1 MNDPSAFMFH
11 RTFMNRF
18 LAVLAV
24 LAATFAVVLPASA
37 QFKLDVSGVGMTQ
50 IPIAVTAFRGE
61 DAIMQ
66 KISAI
71 VLADLARSGRFRAI
85 DHVVAGMDENARP
98 DVSALRQKGA
108 DASVAGSVSRLA
120 DGRLDVR
127 FRLWDVVKG
136 SDLGAASH
144 VVSAA
149 NVRLAAHLI
158 SDFIYEKLTGEK
170 GVFSTRIA
178 YVTKSGARYNL
189 WVADADGENAQSAL
203 SSPQPIISPTWLPNG
218 TQITYVSFEANK
230 PQIWTHE
237 VATGR
242 RSLLANYKGSNS
254 APAWSPDGRT
264 LALTL
269 TMSGNTQIYALPVGT
284 SEPRRLTQSDGI
296 DTEAQFS
303 ADGRSIYFVSDRG
316 GSPQIYRMAA
326 SGGSAERITFNG
338 GYNISPALSP
348 DGRWMA
354 YISRVGSAYKLHVMD
369 LSTQTSMA
377 ITDSWSDERPSFA
390 ANSKLIVYATKLQGA
405 EAMMTTTVD
414 GRIKARLAGVAGDIR
429 EPAWGPY
436 GR

>member
-1 MNDPSAFMFH
+1 
-11 RTFMNRF
+11 
-18 LAVLAV
+18 
-24 LAATFAVVLPASA
+24 
-37 QFKLDVSGVGMTQ
+37 MTQ

-61 DAIMQ
+61 DAAMQ

-71 VLADLARSGRFRAI
+71 ILADLARSGRFRAI

-144 VVSAA
+144 VVATGNA
-149 NVRLAAHLI
+149 RLAAHRI

-203 SSPQPIISPTWLPNG
+203 SSPQPIISPTWLPN
-218 TQITYVSFEANK
+218 
-230 PQIWTHE
+230 
-237 VATGR
+237 
-242 RSLLANYKGSNS
+242 YKGSNS

-284 SEPRRLTQSDGI
+284 NEPRRLTQSDGI

-338 GYNISPALSP
+338 GYNISPSLSAVGWRIFL
-348 DGRWMA
+348 DKGRLINCM
-354 YISRVGSAYKLHVMD
+354 
-369 LSTQTSMA
+369 
-377 ITDSWSDERPSFA
+377 SWICQ
-390 ANSKLIVYATKLQGA
+390 LKLQPQSQTLGQMNA
-405 EAMMTTTVD
+405 PVLLPIAS
-414 GRIKARLAGVAGDIR
+414 
-429 EPAWGPY
+429 
-436 GR
+436 